1 MVSFNVFGGVSV
13 QVVEDELVGVHCS
26 HQRVCRLQET
36 EEVVELKAL
45 ALYLVLMC
53 ILALIVP
60 RILSYEGDSMIKPL
74 ATCAQLTKAL
84 SEVNTTIS

>member
-36 EEVVELKAL
+36 EEVVELK
-45 ALYLVLMC
+45 VQG
-53 ILALIVP
+53 IGFVP
-60 RILSYEGDSMIKPL
+60 SLNVHLNPDSSQDFKL
-74 ATCAQLTKAL
+74 
-84 SEVNTTIS
+84 